1 MSKAYYRG
9 LISFSVF
16 NDSLTKNY
24 SGQIHKLN
32 PISSSFTT
40 MVVIHTDCFFNLVD
54 RLIDYCLMFFQ
65 ILDIK
70 QK

>member
-32 PISSSFTT
+32 HISPSFTI
-40 MVVIHTDCFFNLVD
+40 VVIHTDCFFNLVD